1 MVFNST
7 LEANFGDT
15 EVQLRLNKLMKSEK
29 SILDIV
35 NTTKYLSVVS
45 NVAKPVGDGKEDRFM
60 LAFKLDR
67 VI

>member
-1 MVFNST
+1 VVFNST

-15 EVQLRLNKLMKSEK
+15 EVQLRLNKLIKSEK

>member
-1 MVFNST
+1 
-7 LEANFGDT
+7 
-15 EVQLRLNKLMKSEK
+15 MKSEK
-29 SILDIV
+29 SIVDIV

>member
-1 MVFNST
+1 VVFNST